1 MERDEASW
9 MESVAAAGTVA
20 DAGAA
25 TAALLAE
32 AAALAGATGAFVV
45 ISGERR
51 PHATWGTVP
60 DGAEALLAPGRCVR
74 LDDGAHALYAVALRA
89 RDAEV
94 GLLALVGEADAWDAG
109 LAACPR
115 LALLATVLALVV
127 ENDRLFEEARRAR
140 QARDHFLVAI
150 HHELRTPATAVL
162 LNTGLLRSGL
172 VGTLPPRLQGAVEML
187 ETDVQELVRVA
198 GNVLDLGSLSAGVQP
213 AGDELVRPREA
224 VIEQLRRV
232 EPAAKQKGLTLA
244 VHLPRSLP
252 VVQTDPERFGRILLH
267 LFANAVKFT
276 DEGRIDVYLER
287 TTRPTPRGRRE
298 QVLMVRVVDT
308 GRGMPVEEIE
318 RVFEPFAQVDEGA
331 RTESRRRGLGL
342 GLTLANRLAA
352 SIGGSIALESEAG
365 RGTTATFTLPWRRAH
380 G

>member
-1 MERDEASW
+1 
-9 MESVAAAGTVA
+9 
-20 DAGAA
+20 
-25 TAALLAE
+25 
-32 AAALAGATGAFVV
+32 
-45 ISGERR
+45 
-51 PHATWGTVP
+51 
-60 DGAEALLAPGRCVR
+60 
-74 LDDGAHALYAVALRA
+74 
-89 RDAEV
+89 
-94 GLLALVGEADAWDAG
+94 
-109 LAACPR
+109 
-115 LALLATVLALVV
+115 
-127 ENDRLFEEARRAR
+127 
-140 QARDHFLVAI
+140 
-150 HHELRTPATAVL
+150 VL

-244 VHLPRSLP
+244 VHVPRSLP

-298 QVLMVRVVDT
+298 QVLLIRVVDT